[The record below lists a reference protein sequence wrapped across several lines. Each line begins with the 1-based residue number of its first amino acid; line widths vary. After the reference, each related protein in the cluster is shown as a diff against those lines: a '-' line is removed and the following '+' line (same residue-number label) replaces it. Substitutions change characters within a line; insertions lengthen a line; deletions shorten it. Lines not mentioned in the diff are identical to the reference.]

1 MGKIILIASGKGGTG
16 KTMFSV
22 NLGCVL
28 SGLGKNVVIVDLD
41 MGMRNLDM
49 YLGLEGKVVYDTY
62 DALKGVCRTR
72 QALIKDDKFKHLS
85 IIAASP
91 INDLHSIPKD
101 NARILFKELRQRFDY
116 VIIDGPPGVGSNLE
130 LVSDFVD
137 TGIIVLTP
145 DYAAIRDADSV
156 EAFLRKNRIKD
167 RYYVINKAV
176 LQLEKR
182 GLEVKF
188 DEIDQMIKAKP
199 LGAIAYD
206 ENIHI
211 STNIGVPIVSKKDA
225 YITKNFLK
233 IANRIMED

>member
-1 MGKIILIASGKGGTG
+1 MSKVILVASGKGGTG

-22 NLGCVL
+22 NLGCIL
-28 SGLGKNVVIVDLD
+28 SSLGKNVVIIDLD

-72 QALIKDDKFKHLS
+72 QALIKDDKFKNLS

-91 INDLHSIPKD
+91 INDLKSIPKES
-101 NARILFKELRQRFDY
+101 ATILFKELKQRFDY

-130 LVSDFVD
+130 LVAGYADA
-137 TGIIVLTP
+137 GIVVLTP

-156 EAFLRKNRIKD
+156 EAFLRKNRVKD

-182 GLEVKF
+182 GLEVRF
-188 DEIDQMIKAKP
+188 DEIDSMIKAKP

-211 STNIGVPIVSKKDA
+211 STNMGVPIVSKKNA

-233 IANRIMED
+233 IANRIIED

>member
-1 MGKIILIASGKGGTG
+1 MSKVILVASGKGGTG

-22 NLGCVL
+22 NLGCIL
-28 SGLGKNVVIVDLD
+28 SSLRKNVVIVDLD

-72 QALIKDDKFKHLS
+72 QALIKDDKFKNLS

-91 INDLHSIPKD
+91 INDLHAISKD
-101 NARILFKELRQRFDY
+101 SSRILFRELKQRFDY

-130 LVSDFVD
+130 LIADHVD

-156 EAFLRKNRIKD
+156 EAFFRKNRIKD

-182 GLEVKF
+182 GLEVRF
-188 DEIDQMIKAKP
+188 DEIDSMIKAKP

-225 YITKNFLK
+225 YIKKNFLK
-233 IANRIMED
+233 IGLQLMMK